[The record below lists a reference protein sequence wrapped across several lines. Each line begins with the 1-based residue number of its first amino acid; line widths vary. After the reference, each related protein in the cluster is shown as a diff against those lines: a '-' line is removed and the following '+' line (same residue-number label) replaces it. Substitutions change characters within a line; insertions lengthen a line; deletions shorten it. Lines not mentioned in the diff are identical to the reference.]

1 MTPVQLWVNG
11 LLQLRRSNHRVVQEL
26 RERVDIENYGIDWE
40 GPSPSEEWGGP
51 LGSTDESVVMP
62 ETSLPLSLET
72 SEELARTIDPC
83 QYSEFQGVDIY
94 MQTLTFIE
102 RAQ

>member
-1 MTPVQLWVNG
+1 VNVSSG
-11 LLQLRRSNHRVVQEL
+11 CPMLRREMKEQCILDKFE
-26 RERVDIENYGIDWE
+26 VDIENYGIDWE

-51 LGSTDESVVMP
+51 LGSADESVVIP

-72 SEELARTIDPC
+72 YEELARTIDPC

-94 MQTLTFIE
+94 M
-102 RAQ
+102 